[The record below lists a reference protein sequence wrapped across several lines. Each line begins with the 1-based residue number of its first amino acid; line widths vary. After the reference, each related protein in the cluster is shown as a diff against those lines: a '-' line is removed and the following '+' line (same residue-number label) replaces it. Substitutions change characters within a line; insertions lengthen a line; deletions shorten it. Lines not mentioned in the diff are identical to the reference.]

1 MTTQTQTMTQAQAL
15 TIWAAARERARM
27 IYWQKR
33 PGYPVKGSPK
43 KQSAA
48 AWQLASFRS
57 APCRTGPRQPHAGS
71 TRPEE
76 PTSSAPLGDKQQ
88 LRLNRPDAGHQ
99 AVHLGHVDGLVLGG
113 LGLLMRVGAVSLL
126 VSGLSDLRV
135 KRVPSG
141 VQIAQLLGQP
151 DPICGDEVPR
161 RDHASSLRL

>member
-43 KQSAA
+43 KQSVA

-57 APCRTGPRQPHAGS
+57 APCRTGPRQPHAES

-76 PTSSAPLGDKQQ
+76 PTSSAPLGFEQQ

-99 AVHLGHVDGLVLGG
+99 AVHLGYVGCLISGRLGH
-113 LGLLMRVGAVSLL
+113 LLDTNPVRGCEHLL
-126 VSGLSDLRV
+126 DFLR
-135 KRVPSG
+135 S
-141 VQIAQLLGQP
+141 
-151 DPICGDEVPR
+151 PR
-161 RDHASSLRL
+161 RPSQGP